1 MFLIIF
7 QSIVI
12 IYIILSVYY
21 LLELQKYN
29 FNGILN
35 KATNVSE
42 INEILK
48 NLNPILFNKKINI
61 QIEEPINIGFD
72 EEYIP
77 ISNYNSSKDNQ
88 IYIHKNKRLF
98 QDMKLDNHIINLQFL
113 NDYDKIPFTYN
124 SVSVYKNVSS
134 KLYRCCHNYNLIG
147 VINGETTVYLFN
159 PKHKKDI
166 INKSNNKIK
175 KWAHKHILSKDDILV
190 IPPNWYYIQE
200 TPDKVI
206 QYNIDADTYFTF
218 IPNFFK

>member
-61 QIEEPINIGFD
+61 QIEEPLNIGFD

>member
-61 QIEEPINIGFD
+61 QIEEPLNIGFD

-175 KWAHKHILSKDDILV
+175 KWAHKHFLSKDDILV

>member
-124 SVSVYKNVSS
+124 FNVPVVELIEVY
-134 KLYRCCHNYNLIG
+134 
-147 VINGETTVYLFN
+147 TT
-159 PKHKKDI
+159 
-166 INKSNNKIK
+166 
-175 KWAHKHILSKDDILV
+175 A
-190 IPPNWYYIQE
+190 
-200 TPDKVI
+200 
-206 QYNIDADTYFTF
+206 
-218 IPNFFK
+218 

>member
-35 KATNVSE
+35 KATNESQ
-42 INEILK
+42 INELLK
-48 NLNPILFNKKINI
+48 NLNPILFNKEINI
-61 QIEEPINIGFD
+61 KIEEPLNIGFD

-98 QDMKLDNHIINLQFL
+98 QDMKLDNHIINLEFL

-147 VINGETTVYLFN
+147 VINGETTMYLFN

-166 INKSNNKIK
+166 INKANNKIK
-175 KWAHKHILSKDDILV
+175 KWAHKHILSKDDILL

-200 TPDKVI
+200 TQGKVI
-206 QYNIDADTYFTF
+206 QYHITADSYFTF

>member
-35 KATNVSE
+35 KATNESE

-61 QIEEPINIGFD
+61 QIEEPLNIGFD